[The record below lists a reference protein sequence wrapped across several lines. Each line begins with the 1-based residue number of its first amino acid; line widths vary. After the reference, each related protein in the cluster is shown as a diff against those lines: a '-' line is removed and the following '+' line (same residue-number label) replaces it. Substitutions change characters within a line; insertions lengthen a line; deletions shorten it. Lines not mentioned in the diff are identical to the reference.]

1 MSAPAPQTDTVLPR
15 LYYGVTAL
23 LCSAKLLIHLFT
35 NHQYGYFRDELYFLD
50 CGRHLAWG
58 YADMAPGAAFFAKIG
73 LLLGGSLR
81 EIRFSAAVAG
91 TVVVLLAILLARE
104 LGGGK
109 FAQFL
114 SGTCVIAAVAYLTM
128 DSFLSMNAFEPIA
141 WMACILVLLRIL
153 RTGNSRLWL
162 WFGLFAGLD
171 ILNYKLQLI

>member
-91 TVVVLLAILLARE
+91 TVVVLLARE

-128 DSFLSMNAFEPIA
+128 DSFLSMNAFEPI
-141 WMACILVLLRIL
+141 VR
-153 RTGNSRLWL
+153 
-162 WFGLFAGLD
+162 
-171 ILNYKLQLI
+171 